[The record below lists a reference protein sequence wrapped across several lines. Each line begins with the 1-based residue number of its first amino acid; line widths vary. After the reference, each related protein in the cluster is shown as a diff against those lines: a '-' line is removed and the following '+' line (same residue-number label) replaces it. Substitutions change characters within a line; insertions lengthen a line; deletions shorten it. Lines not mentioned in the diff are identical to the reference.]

1 MTDKVTRI
9 GDLVIDR
16 TRDCPYPGW
25 PAADCTRAR
34 RPCPVC
40 GRKQIVTIDAEAG
53 AKLRPPIASWSWW
66 CGGCDRLDPGG
77 AWHPRTKEEYALS
90 RWQAAQ
96 EDSDG

>member
-16 TRDCPYPGW
+16 TLDCPYPGW
-25 PAADCTRAR
+25 PDADYTKAR
-34 RPCPVC
+34 RECPTC
-40 GRKQIVTIDAEAG
+40 GRRQIVMINTEAG
-53 AKLRPPIASWSWW
+53 AKLRPPVASWFWW
-66 CGGCDRLDPGG
+66 CGGCGRDDHGG
-77 AWHPRTKEEYALS
+77 VWHPRTKEEFHYS